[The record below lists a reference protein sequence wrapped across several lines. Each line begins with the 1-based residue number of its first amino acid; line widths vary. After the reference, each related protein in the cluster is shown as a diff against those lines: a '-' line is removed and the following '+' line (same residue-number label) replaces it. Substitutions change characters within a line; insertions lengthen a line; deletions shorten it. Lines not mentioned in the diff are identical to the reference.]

1 MAEGTPDRSAR
12 DALVEATARRLWA
25 ADEGE
30 LRILDICQETGLST
44 SVIYG
49 HFRSR
54 QGLVDAAL
62 LTILTEVTDGIVE
75 GIEGVLDGPHPT
87 GRFLD
92 SLHRYVTDPTLE
104 REHTRNRQA
113 YFRVAASALARPS
126 LRPGFL
132 EVYARYMGR
141 CGELYDGAVGR
152 GLLPASLTG
161 RQWALLLESQM
172 VARALHDLDADWDD
186 QGDWLLALTRLASAH
201 GASPT
206 LTP

>member
-12 DALVEATARRLWA
+12 DALIGATVRRLWA

-30 LRILDICQETGLST
+30 VRILDICQETGLST

-54 QGLVDAAL
+54 QGLIDAAL
-62 LTILTEVTDGIVE
+62 LSILTEITDGIVQ

-87 GRFLD
+87 GHLLD
-92 SLHRYVTDPTLE
+92 SLHAYLVDPARKE
-104 REHTRNRQA
+104 AHTRNRQA
-113 YFRVAASALARPS
+113 YLRVSATALARPS

-132 EVYARYMGR
+132 EVYSRYLGR
-141 CGELYDGAVGR
+141 CAELYGEAVAR
-152 GLLPASLTG
+152 GLLPDTLSG

-186 QGDWLLALTRLASAH
+186 QSDWLLALARLAGSSTD
-201 GASPT
+201 GARA
-206 LTP
+206 

>member
-1 MAEGTPDRSAR
+1 MAEGTADRAAR
-12 DALVEATARRLWA
+12 DVLIEATVRRLWA

-62 LTILTEVTDGIVE
+62 LTILTEITDGVVA

-87 GRFLD
+87 GRMLD
-92 SLHRYVTDPTLE
+92 SLHRYLTDPALE
-104 REHTRNRQA
+104 IEHTRNRQA
-113 YFRVAASALARPS
+113 YLRVAATALARPA

-141 CGELYDGAVGR
+141 CGELYDEAVGR

-172 VARALHDLDADWDD
+172 VARALHDLDAAWDD
-186 QGDWLLALTRLASAH
+186 QGDWLLALARLAAGE
-201 GASPT
+201 GATEPA
-206 LTP
+206 

>member
-12 DALVEATARRLWA
+12 DALIEATVRRLWA

-54 QGLVDAAL
+54 QELIDAAL
-62 LTILTEVTDGIVE
+62 LTILTEITDGIVR

-87 GRFLD
+87 GRMLD
-92 SLHRYVTDPTLE
+92 SLHRYVTDPALE
-104 REHTRNRQA
+104 GAHTRNRQA
-113 YFRVAASALARPS
+113 YFRVSATALARPS

-132 EVYARYMGR
+132 EVYSRYMAR
-141 CGELYDGAVGR
+141 CAELYDEAVHR
-152 GLLPASLTG
+152 GLLPDTLTG

-186 QGDWLLALTRLASAH
+186 QADWMLALARLT
-201 GASPT
+201 GAGEGTSVAD
-206 LTP
+206 